1 MSQPAESAA
10 VPDQL
15 QRVSQG
21 LPFPAA
27 QITSD
32 ALPMLTPVHDPQPS
46 AQAREPMSLQ
56 PAQAMPQASPRIKP
70 PPSTGSFPHSQAGT
84 PLWQMLGS
92 ASNLPGLGAG
102 IFTGKES
109 LDLDVLAKAAVA
121 RRKEQVLQ
129 AGLPMLPGGLL
140 LVTTMPLL
148 LKHAM
153 PWSGAPWWRYL
164 LYAKCKEYGAQQAA
178 SASHSVQSFLCC
190 SAAVP

>member
-15 QRVSQG
+15 QQLPQG
-21 LPFPAA
+21 LPSPAP
-27 QITSD
+27 QITSN
-32 ALPMLTPVHDPQPS
+32 ALPILTPLHDQQPS
-46 AQAREPMSLQ
+46 AQAPEPTSLL

-70 PPSTGSFPHSQAGT
+70 PPSSGSFPHAQAGT

-102 IFTGKES
+102 MFTGKES

-129 AGLPMLPGGLL
+129 AGLPTLPGACWLCPPRL
-140 LVTTMPLL
+140 CFENMPCLGQGHL
-148 LKHAM
+148 GGVILITSCMA
-153 PWSGAPWWRYL
+153 YTL
-164 LYAKCKEYGAQQAA
+164 QQAA
-178 SASHSVQSFLCC
+178 SASHSAQTFLCW
-190 SAAVP
+190 SAVIP